1 MTALQKLPGRR
12 RVNGVLAD
20 EGGAAAVEFAMIVS
34 VLLLLAGG
42 GYDASRLTTARR
54 DAERVAVEVSQ
65 TLAAC
70 TTSPCVLKAGQAIIS
85 RQDNAFL
92 TTAKPTIGWAA
103 VSRVN
108 GTIVVGFGNMTY
120 LPADLQQAAL
130 AALPNDNDNGVCSL
144 VKANISSIGIVQ
156 VWSSSEAGNQRYFM
170 CTLQSK
176 DVKVV

>member
-1 MTALQKLPGRR
+1 MTALRKFLGRWR
-12 RVNGVLAD
+12 ANVVLAD

-34 VLLLLAGG
+34 ILLLLAGG
-42 GYDASRLTTARR
+42 GYDMSRLTTARR

-70 TTSPCVLKAGQAIIS
+70 TTSPCVLKAGQVITS
-85 RQDNAFL
+85 RRDNAFL
-92 TTAKPTIGWAA
+92 TTATPTVSWAY
-103 VSRVN
+103 VSRVDN
-108 GTIVVGFGNMTY
+108 AIVVSFGNMTY

-130 AALPNDNDNGVCSL
+130 AALPDNNDNGVCSL
-144 VKANISSIGIVQ
+144 VTAKISSIGIVQ
-156 VWSSSEAGNQRYFM
+156 VWSSAAAGDQRYFI